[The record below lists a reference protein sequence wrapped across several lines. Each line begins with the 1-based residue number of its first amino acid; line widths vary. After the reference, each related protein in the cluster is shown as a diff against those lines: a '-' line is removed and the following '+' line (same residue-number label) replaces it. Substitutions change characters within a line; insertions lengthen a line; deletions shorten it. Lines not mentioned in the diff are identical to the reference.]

1 MLLFNSRHH
10 HRHHH
15 HYHHHGS
22 VIKHTVTVTSRLSGG
37 ASSSSHSPAAS
48 ATATSSRREDRKRS
62 SQQDIGPASS
72 SKKAAE
78 TEVKTETPTEASV
91 SAAEG
96 LIGQSQSPQPGPSG
110 LQQNNSLNA
119 PDLQLDCLSSGRVTL
134 NIKNPELLFSSHNL
148 SIFLDI
154 FIIVVP

>member
-1 MLLFNSRHH
+1 M
-10 HRHHH
+10 
-15 HYHHHGS
+15 
-22 VIKHTVTVTSRLSGG
+22 TSRLSGG

-62 SQQDIGPASS
+62 SQQDIGAASS

-91 SAAEG
+91 SAAERP
-96 LIGQSQSPQPGPSG
+96 IGQSQSPQPGPSG

-119 PDLQLDCLSSGRVTL
+119 PDLQLDCLSSGKHTKCL
-134 NIKNPELLFSSHNL
+134 EKSDLQYQNS
-148 SIFLDI
+148 
-154 FIIVVP
+154 